1 MTVDAMTTVEM
12 KIEPLRFSD
21 DYVAQARWWLP
32 PNPRG
37 VVMYFH
43 GIQSHGGW
51 YEASGQALADAGFAV
66 CMPDRRGSG
75 LSAEPRGHLENLN
88 RLTDDMRATVKAA
101 LLRSGQTQVH
111 LVGVSWGGKQA
122 VWLAQN
128 MPETVASISLV
139 CPGIFPKLDLP
150 TSEKFKVALAMVNDR
165 RKDFD
170 IPLNDPS
177 YFTDNVGRQSFVRD
191 DELKLTQVSASFL
204 LTSRRLDRAIRGFER
219 SRYDG
224 GVHLCLAG
232 TDKIIDNEKTRIWYD
247 SLPSQMKRL
256 SEYEDG
262 GHTLEFNAEP
272 QPFFRELVG
281 FIQTA
286 ATNAE

>member
-1 MTVDAMTTVEM
+1 MQ
-12 KIEPLRFSD
+12 IESPVTKNETSGMQIETLTFSD
-21 DYVAQARWWLP
+21 DYASKVRWWLP
-32 PNPRG
+32 PQPRG
-37 VVMYFH
+37 VVIYFH

-51 YEASGQALADAGFAV
+51 YEASGAALAEAGFAV

-75 LSAEPRGHLENLN
+75 LSPEPRGHIENLN
-88 RLTDDMRATVKAA
+88 RLTDDMRDTVKAA
-101 LLRSGQTQVH
+101 LLKTGQHRVH

-150 TSEKFKVALAMVNDR
+150 TSEKFKVAMAMVNDR

-170 IPLNDPS
+170 IPLNDPT
-177 YFTDNVGRQSFVRD
+177 YFTDNPERQAFVRD
-191 DELKLTQVSASFL
+191 DDLKLTQVSASFL

-224 GVHLCLAG
+224 GVHLFLAG
-232 TDKIIDNEKTRIWYD
+232 TDKIIDNPKTRIWYD
-247 SLPSQMKRL
+247 ALPSRMKKL
-256 SEYEDG
+256 SEFPQG
-262 GHTLEFNAEP
+262 GHTLEFNDEP
-272 QPFFRELVG
+272 QPFISALTD
-281 FIQTA
+281 FIA
-286 ATNAE
+286 AAE